1 MEKTIKLGSGSMK
14 SKTIKTDIIMLTIL
28 SFIGFCLED
37 IWMIFRHGYLDNRNM
52 YLPCL
57 LGYGLFAV
65 ALYYIIGTPN
75 NLFNKIEL
83 KKTKGTIIY
92 FLICFVLVSIGELLL
107 GLFVEKTGGFSYWD
121 YTSIPLHVTKYT
133 SVPTSIGFALIITVF
148 MNYIFLPLRNKIN
161 KIVDKIPLFVVILI
175 LLALIIDF
183 IISFKTMYT
192 NNGSNLL
199 WKINFR

>member
-1 MEKTIKLGSGSMK
+1 MEKTIKLGSDNMK

-161 KIVDKIPLFVVILI
+161 KIVDKIPLFVVILV
-175 LLALIIDF
+175 LVALIIDF

>member
-1 MEKTIKLGSGSMK
+1 MEKTIKLGSDNMK

-161 KIVDKIPLFVVILI
+161 KIVDKIPLFIVILI

>member
-1 MEKTIKLGSGSMK
+1 MEKTIKLGSDNMK

>member
-1 MEKTIKLGSGSMK
+1 MEKTIKLGSDNMK

-175 LLALIIDF
+175 LVALIIDF